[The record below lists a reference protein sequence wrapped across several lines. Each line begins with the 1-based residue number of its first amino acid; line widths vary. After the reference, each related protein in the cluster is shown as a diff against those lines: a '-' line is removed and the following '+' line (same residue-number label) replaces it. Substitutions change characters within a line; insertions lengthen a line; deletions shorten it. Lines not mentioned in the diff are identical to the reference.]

1 MQLVIPRTLGSSAW
15 CWLGVWTMHEEV
27 QTHLRQTPFD
37 LIAEILANARH
48 ERRNDP
54 EAVEDA
60 RRAEELLLSLEL
72 ETDYE
77 GRRKEMFRELQRLL
91 TKLIV
96 GRD

>member
-1 MQLVIPRTLGSSAW
+1 
-15 CWLGVWTMHEEV
+15 MHEEDV
-27 QTHLRQTPFD
+27 PAQKLRRRVFN
-37 LIAEILANARH
+37 LLGEILAKARH

-60 RRAEELLLSLEL
+60 RRAVELLLSLER

-77 GRRKEMFRELQRLL
+77 GQQTKGIFRELKRLL

-96 GRD
+96 GRDE